1 MDLPNN
7 ADIVSPAQNL
17 QLITTLGR
25 LVYVSE
31 TFNRFADLGPRI
43 ARKCVW
49 RLGSAWTHWESYS
62 APPGPLA
69 VIRGTGREGREGK
82 GKGWE

>member
-1 MDLPNN
+1 VDLPNN

-31 TFNRFADLGPRI
+31 TFNRFADLG
-43 ARKCVW
+43 
-49 RLGSAWTHWESYS
+49 L
-62 APPGPLA
+62 
-69 VIRGTGREGREGK
+69 
-82 GKGWE
+82 